1 MARRLGGDARHFR
14 PDAIEKRTLRRFRST
29 LSRFHLCF
37 ENFQTRKIE
46 PVPKFPKLYNNS
58 FSLGKFNCEFIFLL
72 KRLEK

>member
-14 PDAIEKRTLRRFRST
+14 PDAVEKRTLRRFRST

-46 PVPKFPKLYNNS
+46 PVPKFPS
-58 FSLGKFNCEFIFLL
+58 QII
-72 KRLEK
+72 